1 MHADVVK
8 IRTEINQTPELQA
21 LDPRDVGVAQPV
33 RADELVGRVLE
44 SAARTQT
51 DRSNGRETLGLPT
64 GIPGL
69 DRVLNGLS
77 PRGLY
82 ILGGAPGAGKT
93 SLSLQMAC
101 EVAKRAPVLY
111 VTYENAPDNLVL
123 KAICRL
129 AVVQP
134 GAVERGRADLSKL
147 REGAAMFSK
156 ISSHLQLL
164 EGNSRITLDTL
175 RTEAEQIIEKHDGA
189 PCLIVL
195 DYLQRMAVH
204 QANGSMADNVSSLS
218 LGLRELA
225 SRLNS
230 PILAISSLSRAG
242 SYDSPTLQGL
252 QGSEDL
258 EFAADVVL
266 LLGIR
271 EEVSLSSRAIAKST
285 AGGRLLD
292 LVVAKNRYGEAARRI
307 ALLFR
312 PTVGDFQEDTRSKQR
327 PTLCREMK
335 QLHQ

>member
-1 MHADVVK
+1 MHADVVD
-8 IRTEINQTPELQA
+8 IRDEVKSAPEFQA
-21 LDPRDVGVAQPV
+21 VDSQNSGYGHMVW
-33 RADELVGRVLE
+33 ADHLVSRVLD
-44 SAARTQT
+44 SAERTQI
-51 DRSNGRETLGLPT
+51 DRSAGRDTLGLPT

-93 SLSLQMAC
+93 SLSLQIAC
-101 EVAKRAPVLY
+101 EVATRAPVLY

-129 AVVQP
+129 ALVQP
-134 GAVERGRADLSKL
+134 GAVERGRADLARL
-147 REGAAMFSK
+147 RQGAAAFSK
-156 ISSHLQLL
+156 ISSRIALR
-164 EGNSRITLDTL
+164 EGTSRITLDTL
-175 RTEAEQIIEKHDGA
+175 RTEAEQIIETHGGA

-204 QANGSMADNVSSLS
+204 QEQASIADNVSALS

-225 SRLNS
+225 SRLDS

-271 EEVSLSSRAIAKST
+271 QDVSLSSRAIAKST

-292 LVVAKNRYGEAARRI
+292 LVVAKNRYGEAMRRI
-307 ALLFR
+307 PLLFR
-312 PTVGDFQEDTRSKQR
+312 PTIGDFQEDTRA
-327 PTLCREMK
+327 
-335 QLHQ
+335 

>member
-1 MHADVVK
+1 MHAD
-8 IRTEINQTPELQA
+8 IRNAGNEAENVPALKLFDPPASSFGQA
-21 LDPRDVGVAQPV
+21 LWA
-33 RADELVGRVLE
+33 ENLVSRVLDN
-44 SAARTQT
+44 ATRIQK
-51 DRSNGRETLGLPT
+51 DRSAGRQTLGLPT

-93 SLSLQMAC
+93 SLALQIAC
-101 EVAKRAPVLY
+101 EVAQQAPVLY
-111 VTYENAPDNLVL
+111 LTYENAPDNLVL

-129 AVVQP
+129 ALVQP
-134 GAVERGRADLSKL
+134 SAVERGRAELGRL
-147 REGAAMFSK
+147 TGGAAEFSK
-156 ISSHLQLL
+156 MSSRLAFL
-164 EGNSRITLDTL
+164 EGTSRITLDTL
-175 RTEAEQIIEKHDGA
+175 QAEAERVLAKHDGRQ
-189 PCLIVL
+189 CLIIV

-204 QANGSMADNVSSLS
+204 QQYGSMSDNVSSLS

-225 SRLNS
+225 SRLDS

-242 SYDSPTLQGL
+242 SYDVPSLQGL

-271 EEVSLSSRAIAKST
+271 QDVSLSSKAIVKAT
-285 AGGRLLD
+285 AGARLLD

-307 ALLFR
+307 SLLFR
-312 PTVGDFQEDTRSKQR
+312 PTIGDFQEDTRA
-327 PTLCREMK
+327 
-335 QLHQ
+335 

>member
-1 MHADVVK
+1 MHADFAD
-8 IRTEINQTPELQA
+8 TSN
-21 LDPRDVGVAQPV
+21 GVAYAPSVQLVDSPSL
-33 RADELVGRVLE
+33 RSGQAIWADVLASRVLE
-44 SAARTQT
+44 MAAQTQIDRTAERQ
-51 DRSNGRETLGLPT
+51 TLGLPT

-93 SLSLQMAC
+93 SLALQIAC
-101 EVAKRAPVLY
+101 EVAKQTPVLY
-111 VTYENAPDNLVL
+111 LTYENAPDDLVL

-129 AVVQP
+129 ALVQP
-134 GAVERGRADLSKL
+134 GAVERGRADLSRLGK
-147 REGAAMFSK
+147 GAATFATMSPRLAFV
-156 ISSHLQLL
+156 
-164 EGNSRITLDTL
+164 EGTSRLTLDAL
-175 RTEAEQIIEKHDGA
+175 RMHAEQIVARHRA
-189 PCLIVL
+189 TRCLIIV

-204 QANGSMADNVSSLS
+204 QQNGSMADNISALS

-225 SRLNS
+225 SAVDS

-271 EEVSLSSRAIAKST
+271 QDVSLSSKAIANATVGS
-285 AGGRLLD
+285 RLLD
-292 LVVAKNRYGEAARRI
+292 LVVAKNRYGESFKGI
-307 ALLFR
+307 PLLFR
-312 PTVGDFQEDTRSKQR
+312 PTVGDFQEDTRA
-327 PTLCREMK
+327 
-335 QLHQ
+335 